1 MTSKEVVS
9 GRVLLRVT
17 GQPPPERADAARNRQ
32 ALLTA
37 ARRITV
43 GCGVDALSMDRVAG
57 EAGVGVGTVYRRFGD
72 RGGLLYAL
80 LDEGEREF
88 QAAFLSGPP
97 PLGPGAP
104 PAARVRAFLHACI
117 DLLESEGDLHAY
129 AEAQSP
135 MSRYRS
141 GAHWARR
148 AHLVALLGV
157 VRPGD
162 HTVDTVDAVYVA
174 DALLA
179 AVGAGLVLH
188 QRRDLGFS
196 VERVKDG
203 LDQLLE
209 GVAPS
214 EGHH

>member
-1 MTSKEVVS
+1 MTSKEVVF

-17 GQPPPERADAARNRQ
+17 GQPPSERADAARNRQ

-104 PAARVRAFLHACI
+104 PAARVRAFLHACV

-214 EGHH
+214 EGVH

>member
-1 MTSKEVVS
+1 MTSKEVVF

-17 GQPPPERADAARNRQ
+17 GQPPSERADAARNRQ

-104 PAARVRAFLHACI
+104 PAARVRAFLHACV
-117 DLLESEGDLHAY
+117 DLLESEGDLRAY

-162 HTVDTVDAVYVA
+162 HTVDAVYVA

-214 EGHH
+214 EGLH

>member
-1 MTSKEVVS
+1 MATTPSTSD
-9 GRVLLRVT
+9 RPLRRDA
-17 GQPPPERADAARNRQ
+17 ERNRLRILAAARE
-32 ALLTA
+32 AFAEEGLSVTL
-37 ARRITV
+37 
-43 GCGVDALSMDRVAG
+43 DAIAQR
-57 EAGVGVGTVYRRFGD
+57 AGVGVGTVYRRFGD

-104 PAARVRAFLHACI
+104 PAARVRAFLHACV

-162 HTVDTVDAVYVA
+162 HTVDAVYVA

-214 EGHH
+214 EGLH

>member
-1 MTSKEVVS
+1 
-9 GRVLLRVT
+9 
-17 GQPPPERADAARNRQ
+17 
-32 ALLTA
+32 
-37 ARRITV
+37 
-43 GCGVDALSMDRVAG
+43 
-57 EAGVGVGTVYRRFGD
+57 
-72 RGGLLYAL
+72 
-80 LDEGEREF
+80 
-88 QAAFLSGPP
+88 
-97 PLGPGAP
+97 
-104 PAARVRAFLHACI
+104 
-117 DLLESEGDLHAY
+117 
-129 AEAQSP
+129 
-135 MSRYRS
+135 
-141 GAHWARR
+141 
-148 AHLVALLGV
+148 VALLGV

-214 EGHH
+214 EGVH

>member
-32 ALLTA
+32 VLLTA

-104 PAARVRAFLHACI
+104 PAARVRAFLHACV

-162 HTVDTVDAVYVA
+162 HTVDAVYVA

-214 EGHH
+214 EGLH